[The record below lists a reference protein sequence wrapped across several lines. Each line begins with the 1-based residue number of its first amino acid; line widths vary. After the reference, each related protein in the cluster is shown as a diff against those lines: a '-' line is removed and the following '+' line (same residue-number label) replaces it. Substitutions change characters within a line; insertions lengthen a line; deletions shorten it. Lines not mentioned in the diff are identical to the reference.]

1 MVGPKHMHK
10 MKSGRLI
17 AVEGIDGSGKGTQC
31 RLLFEALRRSGVAAE
46 LLQFPQYESS
56 FFGAEV
62 GRYLHGEYGQL
73 TDVPPKFSALLYALD
88 RFEARDRLVAAL
100 ASGKTVICDR
110 YTPSNVAHQSA
121 RTDAAHR
128 SGMAAWIQ
136 HVEHHVLGLP
146 KPDIVVLLDST
157 VCTSQSLVS
166 LKDKRIYTDRTHDIQ
181 EASSD
186 HLQAALEEFHLL
198 AANPGWLVINCLAP
212 DGSLRTTSEIH
223 AELLAHVIEPTE

>member
-1 MVGPKHMHK
+1 MHK
-10 MKSGRLI
+10 MKSGRLV

-31 RLLFEALRRSGVAAE
+31 RLLFEALCRSGIAAE
-46 LLQFPQYESS
+46 LFQFPQYESS

-73 TDVPPKFSALLYALD
+73 SDVPPKFSALLYALD

-121 RTDAAHR
+121 RTDASLR
-128 SGMAAWIQ
+128 NGMAAWIQ

-146 KPDIVVLLDST
+146 KPDIVFFLDST
-157 VCTSQSLVS
+157 VSTSQSLVS
-166 LKDKRIYTDRTHDIQ
+166 LKDKRAYTDRTHDIQ
-181 EASSD
+181 EASGD
-186 HLQAALEEFHLL
+186 HLQAALEEFRLL
-198 AANPGWLVINCLAP
+198 AANPGWRVINCIAP
-212 DGSLRTTSEIH
+212 DGSLRTPSEIH
-223 AELLAHVIEPTE
+223 TELLAYVTDSAD

>member
-1 MVGPKHMHK
+1 MEK

-31 RLLFEALRRSGVAAE
+31 RLLFEALCQTGIATE
-46 LLQFPQYESS
+46 FFQFPQYESS
-56 FFGAEV
+56 FFGEEV

-73 TDVPPKFSALLYALD
+73 SEVPPKFSALLYALD

-121 RTDAAHR
+121 RTDMSLR
-128 SGMAAWIQ
+128 SSMAAWIQ
-136 HVEHHVLGLP
+136 HVEHRILGLP
-146 KPDIVVLLDST
+146 KPDIVFLLDSS
-157 VCTSQSLVS
+157 VSTSQSLVS
-166 LKDKRIYTDRTHDIQ
+166 LKEKRAYTDRTHDIQ

-186 HLQAALEEFHLL
+186 HLQAALEEFRLL
-198 AANPGWLVINCLAP
+198 AADPDWRIINCIAP
-212 DGSLRTTSEIH
+212 DGSLRTPTEIH
-223 AELLAHVIEPTE
+223 SELIAYVVDSAD